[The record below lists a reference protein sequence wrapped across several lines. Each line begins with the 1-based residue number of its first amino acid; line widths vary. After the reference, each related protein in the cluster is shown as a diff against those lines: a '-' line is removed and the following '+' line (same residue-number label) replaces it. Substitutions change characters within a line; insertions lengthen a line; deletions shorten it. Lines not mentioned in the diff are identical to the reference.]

1 MRSPGSPQNYGL
13 ILMNDVQPVKSNH
26 YGKIWIGAV
35 LFFLIVGVGWL
46 AYWFVWGQ
54 FKEETNDAYVNGN
67 MIIIKPFEEGIVVS
81 ILADNAQM
89 VEKGQPL
96 VELNRHDFEI
106 ALDKTKA
113 DLADAVRD
121 VVQMFLKTEELNSKI
136 KVFEAKVARA
146 RLDYE
151 HRADLVWDGSVSRED
166 FEHSE
171 LDLAAAVATL
181 DEIEKEWAEAVAE
194 IQNTTPFT
202 HPRVE
207 MAKAAVK
214 QAYLALHRC
223 TVLAPV
229 SGIITQRKAQVG
241 QWVEAAEPLMALVPL
256 EEIWVDANFREMEL
270 KHIRIGQPVELIADM
285 YGHDTVF
292 RGRIAGLNP
301 GTGSVFSILPP
312 QNATGNWIKIIQR
325 VPVKINLNGDELK
338 ERPLVLGLSMTVTV
352 DTHDRSGRRLPAA
365 GMDRPIYQT
374 DIYANELKGVD
385 EMIHEIL
392 SQNCSCEVRAL

>member
-1 MRSPGSPQNYGL
+1 
-13 ILMNDVQPVKSNH
+13 MNDIQPVKSNH
-26 YGKIWIGAV
+26 YRKIWIGAI
-35 LFFLIVGVGWL
+35 LFFFIVGAGWL
-46 AYWFVWGQ
+46 AYWFIWGQ
-54 FKEETNDAYVNGN
+54 FKEKTNDAYVNGN

-106 ALDKTKA
+106 ALEKTKA

-151 HRADLVWDGSVSRED
+151 HRADLVADGSVSRED

-171 LDLAAAVATL
+171 SDLAAAIAALAET
-181 DEIEKEWAEAVAE
+181 EKEWAEAVAE

-214 QAYLALHRC
+214 TSLFSSSQVYGPGAGIGDHHA
-223 TVLAPV
+223 AKSS
-229 SGIITQRKAQVG
+229 SGAVG
-241 QWVEAAEPLMALVPL
+241 
-256 EEIWVDANFREMEL
+256 
-270 KHIRIGQPVELIADM
+270 G
-285 YGHDTVF
+285 
-292 RGRIAGLNP
+292 
-301 GTGSVFSILPP
+301 
-312 QNATGNWIKIIQR
+312 
-325 VPVKINLNGDELK
+325 
-338 ERPLVLGLSMTVTV
+338 
-352 DTHDRSGRRLPAA
+352 SGRAFNGARSPRRDLGRCQFSRNGAETYP
-365 GMDRPIYQT
+365 DRPAGRTHCRY
-374 DIYANELKGVD
+374 VWP
-385 EMIHEIL
+385 
-392 SQNCSCEVRAL
+392 